1 MKYKM
6 KFKKIFI
13 ASDHAGYNL
22 KENIK
27 KALVEKNKRVMDLG
41 PKNSNSVDYP
51 DYAHLLSKRIGKNNI
66 GILICGS
73 GIGMSIVANRH
84 KNVRA
89 ALCHSSKSTILSR
102 KHNNANVIALG
113 ARLTTKNV
121 ALKYIDKFIK
131 TDFEG
136 GRHSRRVKK
145 I

>member
-1 MKYKM
+1 MKV
-6 KFKKIFI
+6 KKIFI

-27 KALVEKNKRVMDLG
+27 KVLIKKNKKIFDLG
-41 PKNSNSVDYP
+41 AKNSNSADYP
-51 DYAHLLSKRIGKNNI
+51 EFAHNLSKKIGKNKNNI

-89 ALCHSSKSTILSR
+89 ALCHSSKSAILGR
-102 KHNNANVIALG
+102 KHNNANVITLG

-121 ALKYIDKFIK
+121 ALKCIGTFLK
-131 TDFEG
+131 TNFEG
-136 GRHSRRVKK
+136 GRHLRRVKK